1 MVTTKTVDELARWL
15 GGEPE
20 GDLARPLTG
29 AAALDSAGA
38 TEVAFLDSERNARQA
53 LASKAGCLLAPSSV
67 SLPGKT
73 VIRVKNPR
81 SAMAR
86 AVGLFHPAPPRQ
98 PGIHPAAVMGDG
110 VVIGGDVSI
119 GGGAVIGD
127 QAEIGARSSVGA
139 GCVVGERSVLGEDC
153 VLYPRVTLYP
163 DVRLGSRVILH
174 SGSVIGSD
182 GFGYVYE
189 NGRYAK
195 FPQAGTLEIADDVE
209 VGANTTIDRGALGPT
224 RIGRGTKIDNLVQI
238 AHNVQ
243 IGENCVIASQTGI
256 SGSVVIEDSVVIA
269 GQVGIGDH
277 ARVGK
282 GAVLGGQCGILP
294 HKVVR
299 AGETAWGTPA
309 RPLKQYLKQQALAAR
324 LSKQADSRG
333 KATQEKETPGIS
345 TPKKKPAKS
354 PARNRRTPRKS

>member
-1 MVTTKTVDELARWL
+1 MATTRHVTKKTVTKKTVDELARWL

-29 AAALDSAGA
+29 AAALESAGVA
-38 TEVAFLDSERNARQA
+38 DVAFLDSHQHSNRDSERNVRQA
-53 LASKAGCLLAPSSV
+53 QASQAGCLLAPPGV
-67 SLPGKT
+67 SLPGRT

-86 AVGLFHPAPPRQ
+86 AVELFHPALARQ
-98 PGIHPAAVMGDG
+98 PGIHPTA
-110 VVIGGDVSI
+110 VIGKSVTLGDDVAI
-119 GGGAVIGD
+119 GPCAVIGD
-127 QAEIGARSSVGA
+127 GAEIGSRVSIGA
-139 GCVVGERSVLGEDC
+139 GCVVGEESVLGEDC
-153 VLYPRVTLYP
+153 TLYPRVTLYP
-163 DVRLGSRVILH
+163 GVRLGSRVILH
-174 SGSVIGSD
+174 SGSVLGSD
-182 GFGYVYE
+182 GFGYMFE
-189 NGRYAK
+189 NGRYSK
-195 FPQAGTLEIADDVE
+195 FPQAGTVEIADDVE

-243 IGENCVIASQTGI
+243 IGANCVIASGTGI
-256 SGSVVIEDSVVIA
+256 SGSVVIEDYVVIA

-299 AGETAWGTPA
+299 PGETVWGTPA
-309 RPLKQYLKQQALAAR
+309 RPLKEYLRQQALAHRAE
-324 LSKQADSRG
+324 RG
-333 KATQEKETPGIS
+333 RAKKNKMPPQKEKE
-345 TPKKKPAKS
+345 
-354 PARNRRTPRKS
+354 